1 MFVLRAIAVLTF
13 LLTSVGAHAQ
23 SVAAPVDKF
32 YDALR
37 EADGAAIDAVLAD
50 DAVIRLADLGFD
62 MTADEFVESMDM
74 WSELTPTLTMRVK
87 EGDGSS
93 GETVVRI
100 VCYDFGSNQS
110 LTRETSTVVDGL
122 ITANMQEEIAESCEG
137 F

>member
-1 MFVLRAIAVLTF
+1 MPARPI
-13 LLTSVGAHAQ
+13 LLALPLA
-23 SVAAPVDKF
+23 VAATVALAQAKGPVDKF

-37 EADGAAIDAVLAD
+37 TANADAIDAVLAE

-62 MTADEFVESMDM
+62 MTAEEFVESMDM
-74 WSELTPTLTMRVK
+74 WSELTPSLTMRVK
-87 EGDGSS
+87 EGEGSN

-110 LTRETSTVVDGL
+110 MTRETSTVVDGL
-122 ITANMQEEIAESCEG
+122 ITANMQEELAENCEG